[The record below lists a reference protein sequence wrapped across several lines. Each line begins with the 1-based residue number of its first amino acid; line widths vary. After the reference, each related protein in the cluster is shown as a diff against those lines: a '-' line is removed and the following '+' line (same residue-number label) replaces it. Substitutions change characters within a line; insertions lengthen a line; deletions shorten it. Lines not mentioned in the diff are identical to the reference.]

1 MTIEELYDLLKSEF
15 PKLNWHYHQYH
26 PEGTMYI
33 RAEHNGTKYRSYLGI
48 SRAKHNEGQQYI
60 SVAYD
65 RTSSGCGIPTSTKES
80 AMNYMRDFI
89 KEYSPKLVEEEQQ
102 LTLF

>member
-15 PKLNWHYHQYH
+15 PKIDWHYHQYH

-48 SRAKHNEGQQYI
+48 SRAKDNEGSQYI
-60 SVAYD
+60 SVGYD
-65 RTSSGCGIPTSTKES
+65 THTSGCGIPAPTKES
-80 AMNYMRDFI
+80 AMKFMRDFI
-89 KEYSPKLVEEEQQ
+89 KQYSPKLVEEEQQ